1 MHTSGWVLKILL
13 RVKEILQKRTGILVI
28 GQPGMLLL
36 FKDTCNLQK
45 DLSYTGHIEEILP
58 GFLFG
63 KWGTAVNQLKW
74 IWEYI
79 NCLLKIPEV
88 IGKCSYNLLQI
99 SFVFHVS

>member
-45 DLSYTGHIEEILP
+45 DLPYTGHIEEILP
-58 GFLFG
+58 IFLFG
-63 KWGTAVNQLKW
+63 KWGTAVSQLK
-74 IWEYI
+74 
-79 NCLLKIPEV
+79 
-88 IGKCSYNLLQI
+88 
-99 SFVFHVS
+99 